1 MSARHERVRLVRARL
16 VRSPGSDGGD
26 VHVTADGQHDT
37 LSLALTRVHV
47 TDDPSPSCPML
58 DEHLA
63 VHLADGDATGWA
75 SIADVLLYDGAW
87 RPPTG
92 FYGVVACA
100 LEPDGRCA
108 ITVKDEP
115 GTTLVASLDDAVW
128 VASFVHA
135 WRVSGRRAA
144 ALLSMRIT
152 VRRVP
157 TAVP

>member
-1 MSARHERVRLVRARL
+1 MSARHESVRLVRARL
-16 VRSPGSDGGD
+16 VRSPGSDGDD
-26 VHVTADGQHDT
+26 VQVTADGPHGA

-63 VHLADGDATGWA
+63 VHLADGDAAGWA
-75 SIADVLLYDGAW
+75 SIADVLLYNGAR
-87 RPPTG
+87 RPLTG
-92 FYGVVACA
+92 FYGLVVCT
-100 LEPDGRCA
+100 LGPDGRCA

-144 ALLSMRIT
+144 ALMSMRIT
-152 VRRVP
+152 VRRAP
-157 TAVP
+157 TTAP